1 MLRRWKVNARFV
13 LAFSSILACFVGL
26 GLFTVVQVRT
36 VGTAATDL
44 REHHLQRLLT
54 IQEANVVLQLQTQQV
69 LKHLITEDDGD
80 MKRLETEMSEAN
92 QKVEALVQELDDKD
106 ANPDEHQDTAKLRAK
121 IVDMRD
127 AREKVLI
134 PSRQNKRE
142 VAMAVFNTTFVP
154 VLKDFDASVQRFV
167 SESSTSAV
175 AASTAIEAA
184 AKSTQDG
191 VLGVIVLAALLSL
204 AIGVG
209 LGRSLTQPLGAAV
222 ELIKA
227 AARGDVSNRSDDKA
241 PDELG
246 QLLRELN
253 TMLDGM
259 SDVSRVAGRLAAG
272 DLTVNHTPLSDVDQL
287 GLAMVEMVAKLR
299 VVVAD
304 VRTAAENVAVGS
316 DQLSA
321 SAQSLAQGNAQ
332 QSSSTQET
340 AASME
345 QMSSAIVSNTTNAKQ
360 TSEIARQAAN
370 DGVTS
375 GEAVKNTVDAIKQIA
390 ERISVIEEIAR
401 KTDLLA
407 LNAAVEAARAG
418 EHGKGFAVVAS
429 EVRKLAER
437 SQVAASEI
445 GKLTH
450 DCVSLGDQAGTLLSR
465 LVPDIRRT
473 AELIGHIVTASSE
486 QTASATNVNR
496 AMQQLDSV
504 VQRNSAASEEVAA
517 TAEELTAQSNQLR
530 QNLAFFQV
538 GQETGSPMRR
548 AVPQPPRQSTL
559 RPMKGPP
566 PIPSARAGGR
576 RGGVKIDL
584 GGADD
589 LDAEFAAE

>member
-1 MLRRWKVNARFV
+1 MVDAGVLAMLRRWKVNARFV
-13 LAFSSILACFVGL
+13 VAFAAILACFVGL
-26 GLFTVVQVRT
+26 GVFAVVQLRT
-36 VGTAATDL
+36 VSAAATEL
-44 REHHLQRLLT
+44 REHHLERLLT

-69 LKHLITEDDGD
+69 LKHLITEDEGD
-80 MKRLETEMSEAN
+80 MKRLEAEMVEAN

-106 ANPDEHQDTAKLRAK
+106 ANEDEHQDTAKLRAK
-121 IVDMRD
+121 IVEMRD

-142 VAMAVFNTTFVP
+142 VAMGVFNSTFVP

-167 SESSTSAV
+167 TESSTSAV
-175 AASTAIEAA
+175 AASTAIETA
-184 AKSTQDG
+184 AKTTQDG
-191 VLGVIVLAALLSL
+191 VMAVIVLAALLSL
-204 AIGVG
+204 AIGSG
-209 LGRSLTQPLGAAV
+209 LGRSLTQPLAV
-222 ELIKA
+222 AVDLIKA
-227 AARGDVSNRSDDKA
+227 AARGDVASRSDDTA
-241 PDELG
+241 PDEIG

-259 SDVSRVAGRLAAG
+259 SDVARVAGRLAAG

-304 VRTAAENVAVGS
+304 VRSAAENVAVGS

-401 KTDLLA
+401 KPTCSPSTPPSRLRALA
-407 LNAAVEAARAG
+407 NMARASPLWRRKCASSPNAARWPRAKSG
-418 EHGKGFAVVAS
+418 S
-429 EVRKLAER
+429 
-437 SQVAASEI
+437 
-445 GKLTH
+445 
-450 DCVSLGDQAGTLLSR
+450 SR
-465 LVPDIRRT
+465 TI
-473 AELIGHIVTASSE
+473 
-486 QTASATNVNR
+486 ASAW
-496 AMQQLDSV
+496 AIPL
-504 VQRNSAASEEVAA
+504 A
-517 TAEELTAQSNQLR
+517 TC
-530 QNLAFFQV
+530 
-538 GQETGSPMRR
+538 
-548 AVPQPPRQSTL
+548 
-559 RPMKGPP
+559 
-566 PIPSARAGGR
+566 
-576 RGGVKIDL
+576 
-584 GGADD
+584 
-589 LDAEFAAE
+589 